1 MCVIG
6 VFEILHTLIGGYI
19 RILVSSQIKRN
30 ACQILSVKINMI
42 LLRFNERMNHCFRQ
56 IILSPLCLIT
66 GDVLIIVEV
75 GGNRYIDRSFISSF
89 NGKDTIGTS
98 YFPTFIFSSQSALK
112 FYFPFQSFM
121 QGRDSRECHTVS
133 LFRSDHNILVRG
145 SELCIESNLSGT
157 IGGQSYHYYLIGK

>member
-56 IILSPLCLIT
+56 IILCPLCLIT
-66 GDVLIIVEV
+66 GDVLIVVEISCN
-75 GGNRYIDRSFISSF
+75 GYIDNRFVGFLNRKYS
-89 NGKDTIGTS
+89 IGTS

-112 FYFPFQSFM
+112 FYFSFQSFM

-133 LFRSDHNILVRG
+133 LFRSDHNILVRR

-157 IGGQSYHYYLIGK
+157 IGGQSYHYYLIGE